1 MSIFAEDNGG
11 KSIEPI
17 KPGTHIARCVQM
29 IHVGTI
35 TEEIQGKST
44 TRNLVRLTFELPTE
58 LHVFDETKGAEP
70 RFVSKEF
77 TLSLNEKSTLRKFL
91 DTWRGVPFTPE
102 QAKKFDV
109 TNLLGVPCMLSVGL
123 KVSGTGKQYNSI
135 DGALAIPNGIP
146 VPDQITPS
154 LEINFENLAQNWD
167 LIPGF
172 IQDKIK
178 MSVEYAKTGFIAP
191 VNDDQP
197 TNEPSTPQPQQNA
210 PQTTGNPLP
219 FGGGNSQPKAM
230 F

>member
-35 TEEIQGKST
+35 TEEIQGKET

-58 LHVFDETKGAEP
+58 LHTFDESKGAEP

-91 DTWRGVPFTPE
+91 DTWRGTPFTPE
-102 QAKKFDV
+102 QAKRFDV
-109 TNLLGVPCMLSVGL
+109 TNLIGVPCMLSIGL

-146 VPDQITPS
+146 VPDQISPL
-154 LEINFENLAQNWD
+154 LEINFDNLAQNWA
-167 LIPGF
+167 LIPNF
-172 IQDKIK
+172 IQEKIK
-178 MSVEYAKTGFIAP
+178 LSVEYGKSGFIAP
-191 VNDDQP
+191 VNDANQQNQP
-197 TNEPSTPQPQQNA
+197 TTPQPQ
-210 PQTTGNPLP
+210 TTTANPLP
-219 FGGGNSQPKAM
+219 FGGGAQPKTM